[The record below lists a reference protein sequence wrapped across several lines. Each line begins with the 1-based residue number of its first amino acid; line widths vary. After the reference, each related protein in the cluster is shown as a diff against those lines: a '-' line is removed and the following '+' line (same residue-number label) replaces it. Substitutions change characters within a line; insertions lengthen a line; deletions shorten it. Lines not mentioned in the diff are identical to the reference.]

1 MTTMAWLIIGLIVF
15 PVSFLTWSFL
25 SVDRR
30 GFAAVRSNL
39 GRGIRLID
47 SGLPGVG
54 AGAAGLADSRP
65 SIPLGMRVTP
75 KGYVA
80 WLDKLLARAGRPA
93 RLPLPRLLIAK
104 PALALFVA
112 VLGVFVISK
121 NVTPSAALLVVLAA
135 LLGYFVPDI
144 LIHGRG
150 AERQKA
156 IELELPNTLDQ
167 MLISVEAGLGF
178 EAAMARAGQNG
189 KGPLAFELM
198 RTLQD
203 MQVGRS
209 RRDAYEALAT
219 RTDVPDLRT
228 FVRSVVQAD
237 LYCIAIANVLKTQAK
252 QMRVKR
258 RQRAEEKAM
267 KLPIKVLFPLMFC
280 ILPALFIVIMGPAVI
295 NVMKNFVGAF

>member
-1 MTTMAWLIIGLIVF
+1 MTTMAWLIVGLIVF
-15 PVSFLTWSFL
+15 PTSFLAWSFL
-25 SVDRR
+25 AVDRR
-30 GFAAVRSNL
+30 GVAAVRSNL
-39 GRGIRLID
+39 GKGIRLID
-47 SGLPGVG
+47 SGVPGAIVS
-54 AGAAGLADSRP
+54 AHTDAKP
-65 SIPLGMRVTP
+65 VVPFGMRVTP

-93 RLPLPRLLIAK
+93 QLPLPRLLIAK
-104 PALALFVA
+104 PALALLVA
-112 VLGVFVISK
+112 VLGIMFIS
-121 NVTPSAALLVVLAA
+121 NNMTPSAALFVVLAA
-135 LLGYFVPDI
+135 ALAYFTPDI
-144 LIHGRG
+144 LVHGRG

-209 RRDAYEALAT
+209 RREAYEALAT
-219 RTDVPDLRT
+219 RTDVPDLRS

-237 LYCIAIANVLKTQAK
+237 IYGIAIAKVLRTQAK

-267 KLPIKVLFPLMFC
+267 KLPVKVLFPLMFA
-280 ILPALFIVIMGPAVI
+280 ILPVLFIVIIGPAAI
-295 NVMKNFVGAF
+295 NVMKTFASAF

>member
-1 MTTMAWLIIGLIVF
+1 MTTMAWLIVGLIVF
-15 PVSFLTWSFL
+15 PTSFLAWSFL
-25 SVDRR
+25 AVDRR
-30 GFAAVRSNL
+30 GVAAVRSNL
-39 GRGIRLID
+39 GKGIRLID
-47 SGLPGVG
+47 SGVPGAIVS
-54 AGAAGLADSRP
+54 AHTDARP
-65 SIPLGMRVTP
+65 AVPFGMRVTP

-93 RLPLPRLLIAK
+93 QLPLPRLLIAK
-104 PALALFVA
+104 PALALLVG
-112 VLGVFVISK
+112 VLGILFIS
-121 NVTPSAALLVVLAA
+121 NSVTPSAALFVVLAA
-135 LLGYFVPDI
+135 ALAYFAPDI
-144 LIHGRG
+144 LVHGRG

-209 RRDAYEALAT
+209 RREAYEALAT
-219 RTDVPDLRT
+219 RTDVPDLRS

-237 LYCIAIANVLKTQAK
+237 IYGIAIAKVLRTQAK

-267 KLPIKVLFPLMFC
+267 KLPVKVLFPLMFA
-280 ILPALFIVIMGPAVI
+280 ILPVLFIVIIGPAAI
-295 NVMKNFVGAF
+295 NVMKTFASAF